1 MTITNETKRNSYESI
16 QPILGPRQLEVYT
29 VLRSYGAVGAT
40 AGELATLMAGFG
52 YFPKPERN
60 FVHPR
65 LNELVELGR
74 VEIVGKRRCNVSGR
88 TCAVYRVK

>member
-1 MTITNETKRNSYESI
+1 LTITNETKRESYVSI
-16 QPILGPRQLEVYT
+16 KAISSQRQLEVYT
-29 VLRSYGAVGAT
+29 VLRSYGLLGAT
-40 AGELATLMAGFG
+40 ANELATLMAGLG

-65 LNELVELGR
+65 LNELVEMDR
-74 VEIVGKRRCNVSGR
+74 VEVISKRKCNVSGK